1 MWVLSFELR
10 IENFKQKISTIKVER
25 VKKLRS
31 KTISVPR
38 TVVFNTEIWYE
49 IEFMCAVMGPHIY
62 RTTWAFQ
69 INKKLE
75 YKKDSRR

>member
-25 VKKLRS
+25 VKKLRN

-38 TVVFNTEIWYE
+38 TVIFNTEIWYE

-62 RTTWAFQ
+62 RTTWALQ